1 MKSIRSKIVLLVVGC
16 VVVSSV
22 AIGIMSFLNARHVVL
37 QDSKQIMNLLCE
49 NRSENFNETFKRIK
63 QSVDT
68 LAIYVD
74 QEVSNEIESLQTTQE
89 FDEFSEHMLP
99 TTLAA
104 AQNTENVI
112 SVYFRFDPTFSP
124 TPSGLFYTAAED
136 GSFKKEEPTDITKYK
151 EDDTAHVGWFYG
163 AKSTGKPTWLPP
175 YYNENIGVEMISYV
189 VPLYY
194 KDSFI
199 GVVGMDID
207 FEHVKQIVSGTKV
220 YDSGYA
226 FLTDD
231 KALIVYHKELKSGT
245 NLIDYN
251 HGEFKSMAKVLLKES
266 KEDDALIDY
275 SYGGIDK
282 QATFQS
288 LENGMRFIVSAPT
301 DEIDEQANAL
311 LSQMVMGSFIIL
323 FITLLLVYAFSKR
336 LVRPLT
342 ELTSAAKEIA
352 NGDLSVTI
360 THESKDEVGVLS
372 EALRQT
378 ISQLR
383 KSFDKINAL
392 AYLDYLTGTKN
403 KTAYMEHVHNI
414 DEKIKREAMD
424 FSIIVFDLND
434 LKIVNDTFGHDA
446 GDEFIL
452 HAAKIMQ
459 DSFQGL
465 PLYRIGGDEFVVIL
479 ENQMIHKEHE
489 MLSKYLNMIELYN
502 MEQNNVNIS
511 VAYGLASY
519 ENGVDKWFKDV
530 FKRADTEMY
539 ECKQRMKG
547 KNVKGE

>member
-1 MKSIRSKIVLLVVGC
+1 MKSIRSKIILLVVGC

-22 AIGIMSFLNARHVVL
+22 AIGVMSFFNARHVVL

-49 NRSENFNETFKRIK
+49 NKSENFNETFKRIE
-63 QSVDT
+63 QSVET

-74 QEVSNEIESLQTTQE
+74 QEVSNAIESLQTTQE

-112 SVYFRFDPTFSP
+112 SVYFRFDPTFSS
-124 TPSGLFYTAAED
+124 TPSGLFYTVDDD
-136 GSFKKEEPTDITKYK
+136 GSFKKEEPTDLTKYE

-163 AKSTGKPTWLPP
+163 AKNTGKPTWLPP

-194 KDSFI
+194 QETFI

-207 FEHVKQIVSGTKV
+207 FEHIKNVVSGTKV

-231 KALIVYHKELKSGT
+231 KAHIVYHKELKSGT

-251 HGEFKSMAKVLLKES
+251 QGEFKSMAKALLKES
-266 KEDDALIDY
+266 KENDELIDY
-275 SYGGIDK
+275 SYGGIYK

-311 LSQMVMGSFIIL
+311 LSQILMGSFVIL
-323 FITLLLVYAFSKR
+323 FITILLVYAFSKR
-336 LVRPLT
+336 LVHPLA

-360 THESKDEVGVLS
+360 THHSKDEVGVLS

-378 ISQLR
+378 IAQLR

-392 AYLDYLTGTKN
+392 AYIDYLTGTKN
-403 KTAYMEHVHNI
+403 KTAYMEHVFDI
-414 DEKIKREAMD
+414 EEKMKQESVR
-424 FSIIVFDLND
+424 FSVIVFDLND
-434 LKIVNDTFGHDA
+434 LKIVNDTLGHDA
-446 GDEFIL
+446 GDGFIL
-452 HAAKIMQ
+452 HATKIIQ
-459 DSFQGL
+459 DSFQGF
-465 PLYRIGGDEFVVIL
+465 PLYRIGGDEFVVVI
-479 ENQMIHKEHE
+479 ENQTIHKERE
-489 MLSKYLNMIELYN
+489 MLSLYLEKIEEYN
-502 MEQNNVNIS
+502 FGQGNVKIS
-511 VAYGLASY
+511 IAYGVASY
-519 ENGVDKWFKDV
+519 ESGVDNSFKDV
-530 FKRADTEMY
+530 FKRADNEMY
-539 ECKQRMKG
+539 ECKQKMKG
-547 KNVKGE
+547 KK